1 MARVIYDGTKI
12 VVDAARLDVDKLNKL
27 AEKFNAEYLPALNAF
42 AFNRTINSV
51 LEIAKIENAIFD
63 ESFLNLKSK
72 IDNAVQKK
80 QDEIAA
86 LNLPECM
93 YPFQKETVWQML
105 KMTGNIL
112 LASDMG
118 CIDGE
123 AIVRVRRCGTTK
135 QMKLNDLYTRFHSKR
150 IEEKYTLEELGI

>member
-72 IDNAVQKK
+72 IDKAVQKK

-86 LNLPECM
+86 LNLPE
-93 YPFQKETVWQML
+93 
-105 KMTGNIL
+105 
-112 LASDMG
+112 
-118 CIDGE
+118 
-123 AIVRVRRCGTTK
+123 
-135 QMKLNDLYTRFHSKR
+135 
-150 IEEKYTLEELGI
+150 